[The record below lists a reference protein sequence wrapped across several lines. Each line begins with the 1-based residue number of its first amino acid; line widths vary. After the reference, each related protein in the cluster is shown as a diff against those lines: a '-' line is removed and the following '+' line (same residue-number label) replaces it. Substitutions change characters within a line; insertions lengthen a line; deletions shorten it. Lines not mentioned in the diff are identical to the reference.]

1 MLATRFRVFAEQI
14 DNQFHH
20 AKKNRNKILPQF
32 LPKKT
37 NFDLISQDTLDNIQ
51 RSVNDSL
58 LKLLGWNIPSSA
70 SLFV

>member
-20 AKKNRNKILPQF
+20 AKKNKILHQF

-37 NFDLISQDTLDNIQ
+37 NFDLISQDTTVEFN
-51 RSVNDSL
+51 
-58 LKLLGWNIPSSA
+58 
-70 SLFV
+70 